1 MNEFGVIVHQN
12 KLNKTIDPIMI
23 EDQEESGTVSIGKI
37 VKNQS
42 P

>member
-1 MNEFGVIVHQN
+1 MNR
-12 KLNKTIDPIMI
+12 TIDPIAI
-23 EDQEESGTVSIGKI
+23 GDQEESGTVPIGKI